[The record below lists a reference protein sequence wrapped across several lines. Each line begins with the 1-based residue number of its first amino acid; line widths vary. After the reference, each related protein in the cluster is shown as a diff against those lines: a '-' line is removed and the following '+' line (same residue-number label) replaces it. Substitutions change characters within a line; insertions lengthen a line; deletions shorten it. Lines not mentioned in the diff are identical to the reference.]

1 MRGLIYRSRLR
12 RAHRMWNRQRL
23 AERNLQDTGN
33 EKYRDMSAKYHRKA
47 YRLEIKAR
55 DGGCPR

>member
-1 MRGLIYRSRLR
+1 
-12 RAHRMWNRQRL
+12 MWNRQRK

-55 DGGCPR
+55 DGRCGR